1 VFLPFL
7 HRDRGTGQPIICY
20 SYDHGLGVKWRDP
33 ETRKGV
39 ADAAHEANAAQA
51 AQAQSG
57 EENRL
62 LYVAMTR
69 AKDHM
74 ALSYSVTPKRKTG
87 GPWAQLIAPR
97 IAANLSTAEAPELM
111 QAPPADAVLPQ
122 HIYFEDLPRESGEL
136 DASEIGTQV
145 HHILAGIPVEAPAP
159 EAVEL
164 ADRFTTSALGKR
176 ASRAARKQH
185 EYDFLISIDDLI
197 LRGQIDLWFEHNREL
212 ILVDYK
218 TDSVRLPLDA
228 QRVDAYA
235 LQLQLYAIALEK
247 IAGRPVSRAYLHF
260 LRPNEVVDVDLS
272 PLQLNAA
279 REHVRAFLEAQATLD
294 YPLHTGD
301 QCFRCDYYKEICPAR
316 RLLAIAVSRS

>member
-1 VFLPFL
+1 
-7 HRDRGTGQPIICY
+7 
-20 SYDHGLGVKWRDP
+20 
-33 ETRKGV
+33 
-39 ADAAHEANAAQA
+39 
-51 AQAQSG
+51 
-57 EENRL
+57 
-62 LYVAMTR
+62 
-69 AKDHM
+69 
-74 ALSYSVTPKRKTG
+74 
-87 GPWAQLIAPR
+87 
-97 IAANLSTAEAPELM
+97 M

-122 HIYFEDLPRESGEL
+122 HIYLPRTPPQDQHDSTASITDISVFSQCPRKYYLSRYIGWDAGARGPVNFEDLPRESGEL